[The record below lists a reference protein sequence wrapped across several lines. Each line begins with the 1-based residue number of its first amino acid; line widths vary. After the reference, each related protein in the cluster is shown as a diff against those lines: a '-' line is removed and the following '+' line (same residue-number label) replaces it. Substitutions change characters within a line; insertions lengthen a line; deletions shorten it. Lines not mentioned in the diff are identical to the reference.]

1 MPEWLTKEY
10 ERRKQEE
17 YERIRA
23 KHPDLVTTGFSCW
36 LGWLPIL
43 ERFFD
48 EVAAA
53 LADADGVRFELW
65 QVKEKF
71 AGLRVYY
78 VAHLPK
84 PHVILDTRA
93 VRADDARRKID
104 EAYERASKEAART
117 CEVCGK
123 PGVLR
128 QASGVF
134 MTRCDEHADGGEPV
148 RRDPDA

>member
-1 MPEWLTKEY
+1 MPEWLTEEY
-10 ERRKQEE
+10 ERAKHEE
-17 YERIRA
+17 FERIRA

-36 LGWLPIL
+36 TGWFPIV

-53 LADADGVRFELW
+53 LADATGTSFELW

-71 AGLRVYY
+71 ARLRIYY
-78 VAHLPK
+78 DVP
-84 PHVILDTRA
+84 RWSE
-93 VRADDARRKID
+93 ARRKID
-104 EAYERASKEAART
+104 GAYLRADKEAART

-128 QASGVF
+128 KRGGWFA
-134 MTRCDEHADGGEPV
+134 TRCDEHADGAEPITW
-148 RRDPDA
+148 DGDAE

>member
-23 KHPDLVTTGFSCW
+23 KYPALVTAGFSCW
-36 LGWLPIL
+36 LGWFPIV

-53 LADADGVRFELW
+53 LADAEGVSFELW

-71 AGLRVYY
+71 AGLRIYY
-78 VAHLPK
+78 VVHLPK
-84 PHVILDTRA
+84 PHIILDTRA

-104 EAYERASKEAART
+104 EAYERAGKEAART
-117 CEVCGK
+117 CEVCGNA
-123 PGVLR
+123 GVLR
-128 QASGVF
+128 QNKGF
-134 MTRCDEHADGGEPV
+134 FCLRCGEHADGAQPTKWDGE
-148 RRDPDA
+148 